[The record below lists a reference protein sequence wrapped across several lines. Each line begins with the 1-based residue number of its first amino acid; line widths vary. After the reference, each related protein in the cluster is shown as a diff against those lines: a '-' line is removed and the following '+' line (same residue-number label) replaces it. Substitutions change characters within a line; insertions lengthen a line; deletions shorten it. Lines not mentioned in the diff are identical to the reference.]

1 MHFKR
6 KKTKARWVSL
16 GGCSCCRAQLR
27 QVPAEMKFTRS
38 DRKRCQSAESQ
49 HRHDA
54 TGSNPSFRY
63 RHKSLTG
70 IIIDW

>member
-38 DRKRCQSAESQ
+38 DRKRHQSTESQ
-49 HRHDA
+49 LRHDA
-54 TGSNPSFRY
+54 TGSRPSFRFQ
-63 RHKSLTG
+63 HKSLTG